1 MGRTLAG
8 EKALN
13 LLRQLITAFNVHQ
26 AATKERLHVRGAIAL
41 AGPLAHAASAC
52 GLLSRPVISAL
63 GIT

>member
-26 AATKERLHVRGAIAL
+26 AATKERLHVRAAIAL
-41 AGPLAHAASAC
+41 L
-52 GLLSRPVISAL
+52 
-63 GIT
+63 